1 MQLFVCMKQV
11 LSECKIATNN
21 EVDNI
26 FESKLIPPKYSQFFF
41 LTKRDYST
49 GRKTMAVIPELW
61 IGVILIG
68 FALVIILGL
77 SLYSLIQVLF
87 LGRKRFVITPEPR
100 KGADAMLSAD
110 LSRDMTVTHATMTG
124 VGAMIGAGIFVLT
137 GIAAGL
143 AGPSLL
149 VAFAF
154 NGVIATLIAMVYAEL
169 GSAMPEAG
177 GGYVWARA
185 GLGETQGF
193 FSGWLSWFA
202 AAVAGSLYSLG
213 FAAYFVTFLSSMNIN
228 FPSESIFI
236 IEKAIAVIAIVI
248 FLIIN
253 QSGSSVMGKAETWI
267 SGAKILI
274 LGFFIFTGLIIM
286 TSNPAQSTSNF
297 VTFFPRGFF
306 SIFTAMGFTFIAF
319 EGYEVVCQTGEEIY
333 DPKISI
339 PKSVILSILIVI
351 PIYLFVGLV
360 SLGAFTA
367 EGQTTWQFLS
377 QHEELGLLYA
387 AEQMLPGL
395 GLVVILFGGLLSTL
409 SALNAAIYSSTRVAF
424 ALGRDGSLPHKIGEV
439 SKKNHTPVNSIW
451 ITGLIVI
458 FMAIAIPIN
467 SVAASADLIYMILFG
482 QVMIAAIII
491 RKRMRIS
498 ERKLDYGYKTP
509 LFPLI
514 PMIGTGTLIIIF
526 VFTMVIHPEAF
537 ITTSIWLILG
547 GLFFISFTRKRIPMK
562 PPTSLAKYSRER
574 ADYVPETFFT
584 TVLDNILLPLR
595 GKPFERDALRVAI
608 HIAHEFGPKITLYHY
623 GFEPEARFK
632 DYINELER
640 FKIPYELK
648 IVKPAQK
655 NHSTRDIIQHLI
667 DVTSTGVYQLAIL
680 PSNRKR
686 KFWKISI
693 SRNAIRKMPIPGLQV
708 FPSNYGV
715 PCDKVTFEHVGAL
728 TPGSKRDP
736 FLLQLGIALVSSTRI
751 ADLVAYHW
759 THVPDLITPKVMSE
773 APGVQQDIAAFLH
786 SIGEAMRMGIPISQR
801 HVLGHDFV
809 RSISQVVQKDQL
821 DCLLLGY
828 GKPRLG
834 RRPSEKLVKYIDC
847 TAVVFH
853 GRPS

>member
-1 MQLFVCMKQV
+1 MPLI
-11 LSECKIATNN
+11 SEMWMGA
-21 EVDNI
+21 
-26 FESKLIPPKYSQFFF
+26 
-41 LTKRDYST
+41 
-49 GRKTMAVIPELW
+49 
-61 IGVILIG
+61 ILIG
-68 FALVIILGL
+68 IALIIILGL
-77 SLYSLIQVLF
+77 SLYSLIQVMF
-87 LGRKRFVITPEPR
+87 LGRKRFVIVSEKR
-100 KGADAMLSAD
+100 KGGDAALSAD
-110 LSRDMTVTHATMTG
+110 LSRDMTVTQATMTG

-177 GGYVWARA
+177 GGYVWARS

-213 FAAYFVTFLSSMNIN
+213 FAAYFVTLLSNLNIN
-228 FPSESIFI
+228 FPSGSILL
-236 IEKAIAVIAIVI
+236 IEKCIAVTAIVI

-267 SGAKILI
+267 SGLKVLI

-286 TSNPAQSTSNF
+286 TSSPAQSASNF
-297 VTFFPRGFF
+297 VEFFPRGFF

-351 PIYLFVGLV
+351 PIYILVGLV
-360 SLGAFTA
+360 SLGAFSV
-367 EGQTTWQFLS
+367 EGQATWQFLS
-377 QHEELGLLYA
+377 QHKELGLLFA

-424 ALGRDGSLPHKIGEV
+424 ALGRDGSLPKKVGKV

-451 ITGLIVI
+451 ITGFIVI
-458 FMAIAIPIN
+458 FMAVVIPID

-491 RKRMRIS
+491 RKRMRKA

-514 PMIGTGTLIIIF
+514 PVIGTAALVLIF
-526 VFTMVIHPEAF
+526 VFTILIHPEAF
-537 ITTSIWLILG
+537 IATSIWLLLG
-547 GLFFISFTRKRIPMK
+547 GLFFMSFARRRTPMK
-562 PPTSLAKYSRER
+562 PPTSLAKYTRKRS
-574 ADYVPETFFT
+574 DYIPEAFFT

-595 GKPFERDALRVAI
+595 GKLFEYDAFRVAI
-608 HIAHEFGPKITLYHY
+608 HIAHEFGPQITLYHY
-623 GFEPEARFK
+623 GYEPETTFEK
-632 DYINELER
+632 YINELKR
-640 FKIPYELK
+640 FNIPYELK
-648 IVKPAQK
+648 IVKPDK
-655 NHSTRDIIQHLI
+655 NKQSARDIIQHLI
-667 DVTSTGVYQLAIL
+667 DVASTGVYQLVIL
-680 PSNRKR
+680 PSNRRR

-693 SRNAIRKMPIPGLQV
+693 SRNAIRKMPIPGLQI
-708 FPSNYGV
+708 FPSVYEKPGE
-715 PCDKVTFEHVGAL
+715 KVTFEHVGAL

-736 FLLQLGIALVSSTRI
+736 FLLQLGIALVSSTKI

-773 APGVQQDIAAFLH
+773 APGVQQNIAAFLN
-786 SIGEAMRMGIPISQR
+786 SIGEVMRMGIPIEQR

-809 RSISQVVQKDQL
+809 RSITQVVQKDQL

-828 GKPRLG
+828 GKPRLR
-834 RRPSEKLVKYIDC
+834 RRPSEILVKNIDC
-847 TAVVFH
+847 TTIIFH
-853 GRPS
+853 GRPSYPD